1 MAYSK
6 LKKQAE
12 NVGKDFLLGSSHK
25 LGLSKLLIK
34 RKIKEGKLIL
44 TYHNVLP
51 EEEMTPYYTNN
62 VDVTTSAFEF
72 QIKTLKNL
80 FGIQPA
86 SKLNDTDQNGIFI
99 SFDDGMLNNIEII
112 EPILAKYNVTAMFGI
127 CSGLVESTIDFIWR
141 DYLYL
146 ILKDLIGKKILIS
159 DLPSFSGSEVRDSNL
174 DFLANAITDHIEST
188 GQMDRV
194 YDYLSQLTQ
203 DNKIAIR
210 RKYVSQLRYT
220 PMGIPDIQNLN
231 DKGHLIASHTHTHR
245 KLSMLSES
253 ELENE
258 MKQSR
263 SFLLDIIGSCDTLVY
278 PYGSNK
284 EVNDKVGKSAG
295 EWGYKYAYMNTQT
308 NHANPIFFLPRLNM
322 RNVSTKSEFLGIL
335 AGINKIF

>member
-1 MAYSK
+1 MSLVK
-6 LKKQAE
+6 LKKQAK
-12 NVGKDFLLGSSHK
+12 NIGKDILLGSSYR
-25 LGLSKLLIK
+25 LGLSRQLVS
-34 RKIKEGKLIL
+34 RKADAGKLIL

-127 CSGLVESTIDFIWR
+127 CSGLVEGTIDFIWR

-146 ILKDLIGKKILIS
+146 ILKNLKGKKILIS
-159 DLPSFSGSEVRDSNL
+159 DLPSLSGSEIRDGNL
-174 DFLANAITDHIEST
+174 NFIAKAITEHIEST
-188 GQMDRV
+188 GQMDHI
-194 YDYLSQLTQ
+194 YDYITRVAMENDIS
-203 DNKIAIR
+203 IP
-210 RKYVSQLRYT
+210 RKYVPQLRYT

-231 DKGHLIASHTHTHR
+231 NKGHLIASHTHTHR

-284 EVNDKVGKSAG
+284 EVNDKVGKSA
-295 EWGYKYAYMNTQT
+295 ENWGYNYAYMNIPSSKPCNNFSQ
-308 NHANPIFFLPRLNM
+308 PRLNM
-322 RNVSTKSEFLGIL
+322 RNISSKSEFLGLL
-335 AGINKIF
+335 AGINKIL